1 MYNRKSLRSVKR
13 CIYGHFYIA
22 QSNTVYSKPMCMSQ
36 CVTRIY
42 VQNLFL
48 FSSPQIKE
56 PCHSWKEENNN
67 LTPLTQLQSAEKPQ
81 GRTWKKSV
89 WPSYQLLKKWC
100 FLKFHTYTYI
110 YIIKKK
116 KSTFTRLYWILYEL
130 CQSLQMHTKTN
141 YSALNFFLKKGKL
154 LHLGEEPGLWGM
166 LGPPSDVRMPWQLSV
181 TSLQMTAV
189 LPDPALPTMTAPR
202 PSQLRVFLRTSSR
215 RVKSQ
220 SRPTKGVSV
229 VMPGTSNR
237 SGFSMMSA
245 CLNGTNRPG

>member
-22 QSNTVYSKPMCMSQ
+22 QSNTVYSKTMCMSQ

-110 YIIKKK
+110 YIIFKKK
-116 KSTFTRLYWILYEL
+116 ALLLDCTGYSMNYASPCRCIQKQITVLWI
-130 CQSLQMHTKTN
+130 
-141 YSALNFFLKKGKL
+141 FFKKKGKL